1 MDLNSELL
9 SFIARSPSAF
19 HAVENVKD
27 ALAAAGYREL
37 YETEDFSVKP
47 GDKVFVRR
55 NGSSLIALR
64 IPEAIPSG
72 LMLAAAHS
80 DSPAFKIKENA
91 SVASSDGY
99 VRLNVEKYGGML
111 CAPWLDRPLSV
122 AGRVTMRAEGG
133 LVSRLVDL
141 ERPVALIPNLAIHM
155 DRKANEGKAYEAHVD
170 MLPLLSQAGAKSF
183 DALVAGALGVKE
195 EDILSRDLF
204 LYPVAAGSLWGAEE
218 EFVSSPRLDDL
229 QCVFG
234 CLKGFLQAKDTQSL
248 AALCVFDNEEVGSS
262 SKQGAD
268 SSFLPDVLRRV
279 CYALGMDETA
289 YLRCV
294 SGGFMVSADNAHAV
308 HPNHGEQA
316 DRSDRPVMN
325 GGVVIKYNANARYTT
340 DSVSAAVF
348 GEICR
353 AAGVPVQR
361 YTNRADKPGGSTLG
375 NISLSHVSLDSVDIG
390 LAQLAMHSCYETA
403 GAKDTEYLVRA
414 MTEFYSREIRKTPD
428 GIRIE

>member
-64 IPEAIPSG
+64 IPEAAPSG

-80 DSPAFKIKENA
+80 DSPSFKIKENA
-91 SVASSDGY
+91 PVSSADGY

-122 AGRVTMRAEGG
+122 AGRVTLREGG
-133 LVSRLVDL
+133 ALVSRLVDL
-141 ERPVALIPNLAIHM
+141 KRPVALIPNLAIHM
-155 DRKANEGKAYEAHVD
+155 DRKANEGKAYEMHVD
-170 MLPLLSQAGAKSF
+170 MLPLLSLAGAKSF
-183 DALVAGALGVKE
+183 DALVAEAADAAQG
-195 EDILSRDLF
+195 DILSKDLF
-204 LYPVAAGSLWGAEE
+204 LYPLAPGMLWGAEE
-218 EFVSSPRLDDL
+218 EFISSPRLDDL

-248 AALCVFDNEEVGSS
+248 AALCVFDNEEVGSA

-279 CYALGMDETA
+279 CHALGMDETA

-353 AAGVPVQR
+353 AAGVSVQR

-414 MTEFYSREIRKTPD
+414 MTEFYSREICKTPD

>member
-1 MDLNSELL
+1 MDFNSELL
-9 SFIARSPSAF
+9 RFIDRSPSAF

-27 ALAAAGYREL
+27 ALVAAGFREL
-37 YETEDFSVKP
+37 YETEDFAVKG

-55 NGSSLIALR
+55 NGSSLIALK
-64 IPEAIPSG
+64 IPEGTPAG

-80 DSPAFKIKENA
+80 DSPSFKIKETA
-91 SVASSDGY
+91 PVESADGY

-111 CAPWLDRPLSV
+111 CAPWLDRPLSA
-122 AGRVTMRAEGG
+122 AGRVTLREGG
-133 LVSRLVDL
+133 AIVSRLVDL
-141 ERPVALIPNLAIHM
+141 ARPVALIPNLAIHM

-170 MLPLLSQAGAKSF
+170 MLPLYSLSGGKGF
-183 DALVAGALGVKE
+183 DALVAETLGVKE
-195 EDILSRDLF
+195 EDILAKDLF
-204 LYPVAAGSLWGAEE
+204 
-218 EFVSSPRLDDL
+218 RLDDL

-234 CLKGFLQAKDTQSL
+234 CLHGFLQAGETESL
-248 AALCVFDNEEVGSS
+248 AALCVFDNEEVGSG

-268 SSFLPDVLRRV
+268 SSFLSDVLRRV
-279 CYALGMDETA
+279 CLSLGMDEEGYCQCIA
-289 YLRCV
+289 N
-294 SGGFMVSADNAHAV
+294 GFMVSADNAHAV
-308 HPNHGEQA
+308 HPNHGEEA

-340 DSVSAAVF
+340 DSVSAAAF
-348 GEICR
+348 SELCR

-403 GAKDTEYLVRA
+403 GAKDTAYLVRA
-414 MTEFYSREIRKTPD
+414 MEAFFSRSFRKTPD
-428 GIRIE
+428 GIRI